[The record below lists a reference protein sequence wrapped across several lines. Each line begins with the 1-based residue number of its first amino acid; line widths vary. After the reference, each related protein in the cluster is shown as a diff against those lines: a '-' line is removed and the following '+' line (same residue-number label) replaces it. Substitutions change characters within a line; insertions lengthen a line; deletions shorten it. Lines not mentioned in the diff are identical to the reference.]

1 MGSANGKLVPTGGGD
16 AIELPGESVL
26 IGRRPSCDIRM
37 DFQNISGHH
46 CRLSFRDGFWFLEDL
61 ESQNGTKVSGTRI
74 LPRTNKMIQPGDL
87 ITIGKRDFVMDYV
100 PGKAISPVVESA
112 AVEDLTI
119 PQPSLANPLL
129 PLTPRTFC
137 WMTKST
143 EGLDFPIR
151 PNPISRGPRKPIG

>member
-16 AIELPGESVL
+16 AIELPGETVL

-61 ESQNGTKVSGTRI
+61 ESQNGTKVGGTRI
-74 LPRTNKMIQPGDL
+74 FPRTSKMIQPGDL

-112 AVEDLTI
+112 GVEDLTI
-119 PQPSLANPLL
+119 PLMQKAGLEKAAKGKSKSSQSPVAFDPADFLL
-129 PLTPRTFC
+129 DD
-137 WMTKST
+137 
-143 EGLDFPIR
+143 ELD
-151 PNPISRGPRKPIG
+151 